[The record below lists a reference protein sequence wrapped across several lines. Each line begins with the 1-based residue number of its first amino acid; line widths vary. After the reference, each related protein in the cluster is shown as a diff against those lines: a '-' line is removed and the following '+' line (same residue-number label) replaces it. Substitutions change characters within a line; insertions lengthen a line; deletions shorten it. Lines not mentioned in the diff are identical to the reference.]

1 MKGTEPVDELI
12 LKVLGGEA
20 SPEESERVSRWCGEA
35 PENQAR
41 YDAVRRVWM
50 TTVPAPLPGEVDLSV
65 VPRIVRAA
73 AEREEQAVATGP
85 TRFRPGPVV
94 RWALPLAA
102 ALGAVSLGVHL
113 WSGTPGSSVVLE
125 ATGGASETF
134 VLDDGSFVRLA
145 RGSRLEQGRD
155 GGERRVQLEGRAL
168 FAVAHD
174 EERPFIVESDGV
186 ETRVLGTRFEV
197 RPLPGGEQRVTV
209 LEGRVEVRTP
219 DGWVELGAGE
229 VSVASPG
236 LPPTRSMA
244 GDVMELLDWAEGTLL
259 FQSTPLAQVA
269 REVGRWYGAE
279 VVVEG
284 EVLQDTRISAWYGAE
299 PFRDVIQS
307 LCAATGATCTVS
319 DTLAVLR

>member
-1 MKGTEPVDELI
+1 LDELI

-41 YDAVRRVWM
+41 YEAVRKVWM
-50 TTVPAPLPGEVDLSV
+50 TTVPAPLSGVVDLSV

-73 AEREEQAVATGP
+73 AEREERASEISP
-85 TRFRPGPVV
+85 MRFRHGPIW

-102 ALGAVSLGVHL
+102 TLGAVSLGVHL
-113 WSGTPGSSVVLE
+113 WSDGGGPPLVLE
-125 ATGGASETF
+125 ATGGGSETF

-145 RGSRLEQGRD
+145 QGSRLEERRD
-155 GGERRVQLEGRAL
+155 GGERRVQLDGRAL

-174 EERPFIVESDGV
+174 EDQPFIVESDGV

-197 RPLPGGEQRVTV
+197 RPLDEGEQRVTV

-219 DGWVELGAGE
+219 DGRVELGAGE
-229 VSVASPG
+229 VSVTSPG
-236 LPPTRSMA
+236 VPPTRTA
-244 GDVMELLDWAEGTLL
+244 PDDVMQLLDWAEGTLL

-269 REVGRWYGAE
+269 REVGRRYGAE
-279 VVVEG
+279 VLVEG
-284 EVLQDTRISAWYGAE
+284 EALRATRISAWYGVE
-299 PFRDVIQS
+299 PFQDIIQS